1 MISFSMKQHLF
12 DPYYY
17 QGLGL
22 LSLISLFTIPI
33 SLEII
38 FAHRD
43 LWFDSNHIWQNVC
56 VQWCWELWMAFGIV
70 GLTSW
75 ISTCELKDVF
85 EEDRWKLRI
94 IFSVLAFLVFILS
107 VLPSCYWLILVNL
120 ADWTT
125 LIFKSIYSVL
135 ILGSVSFSAL
145 LLHQSLAMSSNILL
159 SSSIGLI
166 LLQIFSQS

>member
-22 LSLISLFTIPI
+22 LSLISLFTMPI

-75 ISTCELKDVF
+75 ISTSLVPLPF
-85 EEDRWKLRI
+85 W
-94 IFSVLAFLVFILS
+94 FL
-107 VLPSCYWLILVNL
+107 
-120 ADWTT
+120 
-125 LIFKSIYSVL
+125 
-135 ILGSVSFSAL
+135 SFL
-145 LLHQSLAMSSNILL
+145 YYQVV
-159 SSSIGLI
+159 IG
-166 LLQIFSQS
+166 